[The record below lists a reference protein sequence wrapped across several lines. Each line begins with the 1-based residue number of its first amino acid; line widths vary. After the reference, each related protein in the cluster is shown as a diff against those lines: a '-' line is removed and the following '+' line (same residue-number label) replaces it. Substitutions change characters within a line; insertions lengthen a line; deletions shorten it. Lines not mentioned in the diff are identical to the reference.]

1 MKQTDRLR
9 HTLMAAMVIAVAAT
23 LCVAPASAQ
32 TSPKAKGAKGAALE
46 QPHRY
51 ENPTGD
57 DFPIMAWYSLLGEQV
72 TPDHYREM
80 ADAGFNISFSHFATA
95 DDVARAFDACRGTG
109 VKILVTCGELASDP
123 EATVRRFRRERDN
136 AGYFLRDEPICD
148 AFAELGAWARRIREA
163 DDSRMLYLNL
173 LPNYVSPQALH
184 AESYAHYVRRFID
197 EVGLGLVS
205 FDNYPVTFD
214 GVRPQFYA
222 NLEDISSEA
231 RRAGIPFWA
240 FALATAH
247 DPYPAAT
254 RASLRLQ
261 IFSNLAYGAQG
272 IQYFTYTSPGTETW
286 NFHNAPIDHSDR
298 RTEVYDLI
306 RELNRQVQ
314 ALSDVF
320 LGSRVVSIGHT
331 GDSIPEGTRPLAS
344 LPPQVR
350 SIEADGE
357 GVVVS
362 LLEKGSKRYLMI
374 VNRSL
379 HNPQRVT
386 VETAEGVQRLL
397 QDGTRVDASRY
408 APTLAV
414 EAGDMLLYGW
424 EER

>member
-1 MKQTDRLR
+1 MKPSNTMLS
-9 HTLMAAMVIAVAAT
+9 LAAAAMLAAAVAA
-23 LCVAPASAQ
+23 PAAATAQ
-32 TSPKAKGAKGAALE
+32 GRRTQRADREAALE

-51 ENPTGD
+51 VNPTGD
-57 DFPIMAWYSLLGEQV
+57 RFPILAWYSLLGEQV
-72 TPDHYREM
+72 TPEHYREM
-80 ADAGFNISFSHFATA
+80 ADAGFNISFSHFTSAEE
-95 DDVARAFDACRGTG
+95 VERAFDACRGTG
-109 VKILVTCGELASDP
+109 VKILVTCAEMASDP
-123 EATVRRFRRERDN
+123 EGTVRRFRREKDN

-148 AFAELGAWARRIREA
+148 AFPELAAWARRIRSA
-163 DDSRMLYLNL
+163 DDSHMLYLNL
-173 LPNYVSPQALH
+173 LPNYVSPRDLH

-197 EVGLGLVS
+197 EVGLGMVS

-214 GVRPQFYA
+214 GLRPQFYA
-222 NLEDISSEA
+222 NLEDVAAEA

-306 RELNRQVQ
+306 RELNAEVQ
-314 ALSDVF
+314 ALSGVF
-320 LGSRVVSIGHT
+320 LGSRVTSVGHT
-331 GDSIPEGTRPLAS
+331 GDAIPEGTRPLAS
-344 LPPQVR
+344 LPPQIR
-350 SIEADGE
+350 SVEADGQ

-362 LLEKGSKRYLMI
+362 LLEKDGERYLMI
-374 VNRSL
+374 VNRDL
-379 HNPQRVT
+379 HNTQRVK
-386 VETAEGVQRLL
+386 VETARGVQRILG
-397 QDGTRVDASRY
+397 DGSRVDASRY

-414 EAGDMLLYGW
+414 EPGDMLLFGW
-424 EER
+424 EE

>member
-1 MKQTDRLR
+1 MRRPPCSPPLSR
-9 HTLMAAMVIAVAAT
+9 H
-23 LCVAPASAQ
+23 P
-32 TSPKAKGAKGAALE
+32 PPRRHRGAAHSAPTGRPPSE

-51 ENPTGD
+51 VNPTGD
-57 DFPIMAWYSLLGEQV
+57 RFPILAWYSLLGEQV
-72 TPDHYREM
+72 TPEHYREM
-80 ADAGFNISFSHFATA
+80 ADAGFNISFSHFTSAEE
-95 DDVARAFDACRGTG
+95 VERAFDACRGTG
-109 VKILVTCGELASDP
+109 VKILVTCAEMASDP
-123 EATVRRFRRERDN
+123 EGTVRRFRREKDN

-148 AFAELGAWARRIREA
+148 AFPELAAWARRIRSA
-163 DDSRMLYLNL
+163 DDSHMLYLNL
-173 LPNYVSPQALH
+173 LPNYVSPRDLH

-197 EVGLGLVS
+197 EVGLGMVS

-214 GVRPQFYA
+214 GLRPQFYA
-222 NLEDISSEA
+222 NLEDVAAEA

-306 RELNRQVQ
+306 RELNAEVQ
-314 ALSDVF
+314 ALSGVF
-320 LGSRVVSIGHT
+320 LGSRVTSVGHT
-331 GDSIPEGTRPLAS
+331 GDAIPEGTRPLAS
-344 LPPQVR
+344 LPPQIR
-350 SIEADGE
+350 SVEADGQ

-362 LLEKGSKRYLMI
+362 LLEKDGERYLMI
-374 VNRSL
+374 VNRDL
-379 HNPQRVT
+379 HNTQRVK
-386 VETAEGVQRLL
+386 VETARGVQRILG
-397 QDGTRVDASRY
+397 DGSRVDASRY

-414 EAGDMLLYGW
+414 EPGDMLLFGW
-424 EER
+424 EE